1 MASTEAIHLEE
12 YDYEGLPEETPLSA
26 NLIAG
31 AFAGIAEHTL
41 MYPVDAI
48 KTRMQI
54 VAPSATAPVYTG
66 ITNAI
71 SRISTT
77 EGVRSLWRGMTS
89 VIMGAGPAHAVYFGT
104 YEFAKQ
110 AMGGNEAGHHPF
122 ITGAAGASATI
133 CSDALM
139 NPFDTMKQR
148 MQLHGSVYRSVAE
161 CARSVYRNEGLR
173 AFYVSYPTTL
183 AMTVP
188 FQAIQ
193 FATYESAS
201 KFVNPTKNYDP
212 VSHMIAGGL
221 AGATAAAATTPL
233 DVIKTLL
240 QTRGTAADLRIRNC
254 NGLVEAAK
262 IIYER
267 NGATGFFAGIRPRVV
282 AVIPANAICWVC
294 FEGFRHYLLGGFMA

>member
-1 MASTEAIHLEE
+1 MSSTEALLVDE
-12 YDYEGLPEETPLSA
+12 YDYEGLPAETPLSA

-54 VAPSATAPVYTG
+54 VQPSPAAVYTG
-66 ITNAI
+66 IANAI

-77 EGVRSLWRGMTS
+77 EGVRSLWRGMGS
-89 VIMGAGPAHAVYFGT
+89 VVMGAGPAHAVYFGT
-104 YEFAKQ
+104 YEFTKE

-122 ITGAAGASATI
+122 ITGLAGASATV

-139 NPFDTMKQR
+139 NPFDTVKQR
-148 MQLHGSVYRSVAE
+148 MQVHGSTFRGVVE
-161 CARSVYRNEGLR
+161 CARHVYAAEGLR
-173 AFYVSYPTTL
+173 AFYLSYPTTL

-193 FATYESAS
+193 FSTYESAS
-201 KFVNPTKNYDP
+201 KLVNPQKKYDP
-212 VSHMIAGGL
+212 LAHMLAGGIAG
-221 AGATAAAATTPL
+221 ASAAAATTPL

-240 QTRGTAADLRIRNC
+240 QTRGTVDDPRIRNAG
-254 NGLVEAAK
+254 GLVDAAS
-262 IIYER
+262 IIYDR
-267 NGATGFFAGIRPRVV
+267 NGWKGFFAGIRPRVV

-294 FEGFRHYLLGGFMA
+294 FEGFRHYLLGGFMH